1 MPNLQIGTK
10 HPMDNKEVIMIY
22 EMTHVLDA
30 MELVSRDTTPPNL
43 EVHIVQTNLLHRL

>member
-1 MPNLQIGTK
+1 MANLQIETK
-10 HPMDNKEVIMIY
+10 NPMKNKDVIMIY

-43 EVHIVQTNLLHRL
+43 EVYIVQTNLLHRL